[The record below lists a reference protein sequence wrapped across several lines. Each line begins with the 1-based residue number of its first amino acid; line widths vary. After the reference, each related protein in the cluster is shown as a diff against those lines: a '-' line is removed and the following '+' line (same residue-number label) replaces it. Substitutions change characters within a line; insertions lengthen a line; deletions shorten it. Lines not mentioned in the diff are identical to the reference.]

1 MKDLR
6 DVLVILKDILIIPVS
21 LVELIKI
28 LR

>member
-6 DVLVILKDILIIPVS
+6 DALVILKDILFILVS